1 MNQPP
6 QDPRPDLFGAIS
18 TVLKEQG
25 AAADA
30 AAAHD
35 RSQQQT
41 ALDRDAAL
49 YGTPAWDTLPAA
61 RQAQVGRHVA
71 AQAAAGTEAA

>member
-6 QDPRPDLFGAIS
+6 QDPRPDLFGAIRA
-18 TVLKEQG
+18 VLTEQH
-25 AAADA
+25 ATADA
-30 AAAHD
+30 AAADD
-35 RSQQQT
+35 RAQQHA

-71 AQAAAGTEAA
+71 AAAAGTEAA